1 MYERFNTIYNSKF
14 TNSRVTNKKYF
25 DEYFDILT
33 NLVIWLKACWDLI
46 EDILRTK
53 ERSHYMN
60 SIKALMWYYDISYA
74 TAESYLNDI
83 DEELLQQ
90 ITFAYNHGGKA
101 TMWTYM

>member
-1 MYERFNTIYNSKF
+1 
-14 TNSRVTNKKYF
+14 
-25 DEYFDILT
+25 
-33 NLVIWLKACWDLI
+33 
-46 EDILRTK
+46 
-53 ERSHYMN
+53 MN

-90 ITFAYNHGGKA
+90 IVFAYNHGGKA